1 MVFCT
6 LPVTHTELSPLCCV
20 QVKAFQGRNM
30 NSSGNYWT
38 RFIGY
43 REKYPLTVSL
53 FRKMKF
59 KEAFEEIADVVK
71 ELSRKYSSSDLKVHL
86 EEILLNRHELRLK
99 NWTPIHHAFFGAVF
113 ELSMYKD
120 RDPFLLDKCERYQSF
135 LLDKLGNN
143 KKGVRALRKD
153 LGNCENFQKGIFFE
167 MEADVLLAKITDP
180 PQELRKKLK
189 GNSDKDV
196 DFVGSWNGKAL
207 NFEIKSLTESPKYL
221 AKGCEQIDGIA
232 VGSVGWEIFLQDR
245 RKRIKDILAYEAI
258 KKFEP
263 GANNFVV
270 MPDADRSHTESE
282 QLKCTIRDLVAD
294 DLGISEKILAVIMY
308 QTVLTDEKPANRRA
322 IMAKV
327 GDCPSWVDD
336 FVKAFRSAEA

>member
-1 MVFCT
+1 
-6 LPVTHTELSPLCCV
+6 
-20 QVKAFQGRNM
+20 M
-30 NSSGNYWT
+30 NSSGNYWK

-43 REKYPLTVSL
+43 RERYPLTVCL
-53 FRKMKF
+53 FRKTRFDAAF
-59 KEAFEEIADVVK
+59 KEIAYLQE
-71 ELSRKYSSSDLKVHL
+71 ELSTKYSNSDSKVHL
-86 EEILLNRHELRLK
+86 EEILLNRDERRLK

-113 ELSMYKD
+113 ELSIYKD

-135 LLDKLGNN
+135 LLDKLGNDE
-143 KKGVRALRKD
+143 KGVRALRKD

-167 MEADVLLAKITDP
+167 MEADVLLAKITIP
-180 PQELRKKLK
+180 PQGLRKKLK

-207 NFEIKSLTESPKYL
+207 NFEIKSLTKSPKYL
-221 AKGCEQIDGIA
+221 VKGSEQIDGIT
-232 VGSVGWEIFLQDR
+232 VGWEHFLHDR
-245 RKRIKDILAYEAI
+245 RKRIKDILADEAI

-270 MPDADRSHTESE
+270 MPDADRLQTESE

-308 QTVLTDEKPANRRA
+308 RTGLTDEKPENRRA

-327 GDCPSWVDD
+327 GACPSWVDD